1 MEQKNDA
8 DIYKAYDYFTKDKN
22 GIHFGGMVSENSTF
36 NFSYMR
42 YSEQEK
48 IEKPGIGILPEV
60 YGLHEADKVIIPLVK
75 NRKIQNKREI

>member
-1 MEQKNDA
+1 
-8 DIYKAYDYFTKDKN
+8 
-22 GIHFGGMVSENSTF
+22 
-36 NFSYMR
+36 MR